1 MPQVCYGPA
10 DVSVPDPTHPEAGFR
25 LRGERVLVVEDEPDT
40 RELVG
45 TCLERIGAT
54 VLLCASAEDALRQLA
69 DFRPHLL
76 VSDLSLPQMS
86 GLDLVRRLRL
96 TAAGKTIPAVAL
108 TANASLEDAAGALE
122 AGFDVHLTK
131 PVSGD
136 DLVDAVLSVSD
147 LRREP
152 RAG

>member
-1 MPQVCYGPA
+1 
-10 DVSVPDPTHPEAGFR
+10 
-25 LRGERVLVVEDEPDT
+25 LRGVRILVVEDEPDT

-45 TCLERIGAT
+45 MCLERIGAT
-54 VLLCASAEDALRQLA
+54 VLMCGSAEDALRQLA
-69 DFRPHLL
+69 DFGPHLL

-86 GLDLVRRLRL
+86 GLDLVRRVRL

-108 TANASLEDAAGALE
+108 TANASLDDAADALE

-147 LRREP
+147 LQRDTR
-152 RAG
+152 GG